1 MATERELLKAS
12 EDNLAALTKKNKLIT
27 ESNKV
32 LSSVTKLETQIENS
46 KKEELSV
53 SQSIT
58 EELKST
64 RDGILGGAESMVT
77 GIFGGAVGGLINT
90 LTIGRYK
97 RKLKNDKI
105 DKESR
110 AKEVKTALDEQKLR
124 EENLQGMYAQMRKDD
139 ELNKLTDEELKVKIE
154 AGESST
160 RKEAADAEEVRLQN
174 EMNKILEVKV
184 EKAKKNGGETETAE
198 KPADTGGTGF
208 LMSANDKVDASAH
221 PEEAGGKVESTAPI
235 LDSSNKLLTS
245 IESHLD
251 FMRGNTESAED
262 RRERLRKSGGTSA
275 VVGGGAGGA
284 GAAADGKGGL
294 LGSVKDILMKSVGLG
309 TTAGAG
315 TLSQIG
321 KLGSKFKGLSKS
333 IGGKVAGKV
342 VSGALAQVA
351 AIAMVGKDVFDIAS
365 AVTDDDVRT
374 GIKGADVGGVIG
386 GVLGGA
392 IGFAIGG
399 PAGAALGASLGNM
412 AGEFIGEAFDSPE
425 IVGAVQKVKDDLIA
439 EQQTLATDI
448 ADINAQLEDTNTSE
462 AMKTLLREQL
472 KQSTARQTAV
482 GEELKVFAEGGELDI
497 ANKAVIEAGK
507 KGDALA
513 AQKAKLKAQIDA
525 ADEKGDHAKVA
536 FLTTLLTQTEED
548 FDAAEA
554 AYAIKAEEL
563 RKVAQK
569 TSGALAES
577 STSLMDKLATE
588 GGFFGTILSGV
599 GSVSEFFGGGG
610 IGLKGEAGGKYLEEQ
625 FKKLDGKIAEQEAL
639 IKSGDDFDWSLEPR
653 TAIIGKLTREKAR
666 LEKVKEEKGLARGG
680 FIVNKPTYLP
690 KSGIVVGE
698 HGTYSGRGAADGGI
712 ADGGPEAVIPLS
724 SSRSGAFI
732 DPMARSIAGAVMNQ
746 LQMERGMMSGG
757 EMSNNVITDARSNS
771 TNNNTTVIN
780 NPSPIGQTLPDEGR
794 DFVSK
799 VA

>member
-1 MATERELLKAS
+1 MADNKSTKQLEAEAKQLKLLEDRNKTAEKIVNVEKSLLKKS
-12 EDNLAALTKKNKLIT
+12 EAQKTAMGALTDEVVGIGNNL
-27 ESNKV
+27 
-32 LSSVTKLETQIENS
+32 LS
-46 KKEELSV
+46 
-53 SQSIT
+53 
-58 EELKST
+58 
-64 RDGILGGAESMVT
+64 GAESLT
-77 GIFGGAVGGLINT
+77 TSIFGGTLGGILNT
-90 LTIGRYK
+90 LTTGMIK
-97 RKLKNDKI
+97 RKLSNKKAEE
-105 DKESR
+105 KA
-110 AKEVKTALDEQKLR
+110 AKEKEEAEKKANEARNAIHKTMMD
-124 EENLQGMYAQMRKDD
+124 QMRKDKQYAD
-139 ELNKLTDEELKVKIE
+139 MTDRQLKIKILAAENAEKQNEAAAEGIEAEKKINTFLATKIE
-154 AGESST
+154 
-160 RKEAADAEEVRLQN
+160 KH
-174 EMNKILEVKV
+174 
-184 EKAKKNGGETETAE
+184 EKDGGEVESKPEPKTDTA
-198 KPADTGGTGF
+198 AAGGADDTGGAT
-208 LMSANDKVDASAH
+208 LADV
-221 PEEAGGKVESTAPI
+221 VST
-235 LDSSNKLLTS
+235 
-245 IESHLD
+245 LD
-251 FMRGNTESAED
+251 FTNELLYDGLFGSPPLLKSVLENQETDLDNQESKED
-262 RRERLRKSGGTSA
+262 RRERLRKSGGVAA
-275 VVGGGAGGA
+275 VVGGGGAGGA
-284 GAAADGKGGL
+284 GAEADGKGGL

-342 VSGALAQVA
+342 VSGALSQVA

-690 KSGIVVGE
+690 SSGIVVGE

-757 EMSNNVITDARSNS
+757 EISNNVITDARSNS
-771 TNNNTTVIN
+771 TNNNTTIVN

>member
-1 MATERELLKAS
+1 MANDDLIKDQNKTLDKQTTILEGQDRLLNKISSGITDINKKTPKIDLDRDVKSKEKGGTVDAK
-12 EDNLAALTKKNKLIT
+12 TKKVIADIGGIDLG
-27 ESNKV
+27 
-32 LSSVTKLETQIENS
+32 
-46 KKEELSV
+46 
-53 SQSIT
+53 SI
-58 EELKST
+58 ST
-64 RDGILGGAESMVT
+64 LAVAL
-77 GIFGGAVGGLINT
+77 GAVGGLAAPGIFSPAQFAKSVDFFKTKSAPKLNKIFNT
-90 LTIGRYK
+90 DFPELHKSTIKYGDSVKQVGRNAK
-97 RKLKNDKI
+97 GQFVRLAKDTPKITDDIRDAVKSSKALMDKI
-105 DKESR
+105 PRSFSDITKSL
-110 AKEVKTALDEQKLR
+110 KDVGKTVDVL
-124 EENLQGMYAQMRKDD
+124 
-139 ELNKLTDEELKVKIE
+139 
-154 AGESST
+154 SS
-160 RKEAADAEEVRLQN
+160 
-174 EMNKILEVKV
+174 
-184 EKAKKNGGETETAE
+184 
-198 KPADTGGTGF
+198 P
-208 LMSANDKVDASAH
+208 
-221 PEEAGGKVESTAPI
+221 
-235 LDSSNKLLTS
+235 
-245 IESHLD
+245 
-251 FMRGNTESAED
+251 
-262 RRERLRKSGGTSA
+262 
-275 VVGGGAGGA
+275 
-284 GAAADGKGGL
+284 
-294 LGSVKDILMKSVGLG
+294 KDI
-309 TTAGAG
+309 AA
-315 TLSQIG
+315 
-321 KLGSKFKGLSKS
+321 
-333 IGGKVAGKV
+333 IGGKFGTAAKFVVKNTFGRALSVAGNPIF
-342 VSGALAQVA
+342 SY
-351 AIAMVGKDVFDIAS
+351 ISMGKDVFDVAN

-374 GIKGADVGGVIG
+374 SVKKEDIGALVGGFI
-386 GVLGGA
+386 GGA
-392 IGFAIGG
+392 IGIIGG
-399 PAGAALGASLGNM
+399 PAGVALGIGLGNM
-412 AGEFIGEAFDSPE
+412 AGEFIGSAMDSPE
-425 IVGAVQKVKDDLIA
+425 ILGAIDKVKNGLDSEKIS
-439 EQQTLATDI
+439 LATEI
-448 ADINAQLEDTNTSE
+448 TDINKQLKDKNVSE
-462 AMKTLLREQL
+462 EMKKLLNEQL
-472 KQSTARQTAV
+472 KIATDRQTAV
-482 GEELKVFAEGGELDI
+482 TDELKVYEKGGELDI
-497 ANKAVIEAGK
+497 AKQATIEAGK

-690 KSGIVVGE
+690 SSGIVVGE

-757 EMSNNVITDARSNS
+757 EISNNVITDARSNS
-771 TNNNTTVIN
+771 TNNNTTIVN